1 MSSNKVQDMIN
12 SMFDDMVVQLN
23 ASNKDVPLLNQAFAV
38 RGFGLNAVPAGMT
51 TKVIGS
57 DGKPYASVMPQGA
70 VWQVFLFGKSE
81 DGVRS
86 LDYTNEWRFPFTEFD
101 KLVTF
106 LTTGKSGAETDSDS
120 EEE

>member
-1 MSSNKVQDMIN
+1 MDPEVQDMIN
-12 SMFDDMVVQLN
+12 NIFDDMTAQLN
-23 ASNKDVPLLNQAFAV
+23 ASNKDVLLLNQTFAEK
-38 RGFGLNAVPAGMT
+38 GFRLNAVSAGMT
-51 TKVIGS
+51 TKVLDS

-101 KLVTF
+101 KLITF
-106 LTTGKSGAETDSDS
+106 LTTGKSDAETDSDS